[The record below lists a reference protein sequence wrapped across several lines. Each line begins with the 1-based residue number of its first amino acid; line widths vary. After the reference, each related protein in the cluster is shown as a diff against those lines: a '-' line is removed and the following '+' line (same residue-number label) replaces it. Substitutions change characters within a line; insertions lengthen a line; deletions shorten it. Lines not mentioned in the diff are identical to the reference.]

1 MRVAPTPAVPPPP
14 PAPQARTEVALPVA
28 ELDRGFIRPTY
39 EAQVIVSYMQAGLIC
54 EYIAGRFGLTPD
66 ELNLDLGPLGKLI

>member
-1 MRVAPTPAVPPPP
+1 MGGKDDKF
-14 PAPQARTEVALPVA
+14 LPVA

-54 EYIAGRFGLTPD
+54 EYIAGRFGQEALERMLVEFREGKDTP
-66 ELNLDLGPLGKLI
+66 EAIQGALGISP